1 VRVSAKGEY
10 AIRAMLD
17 LSLHEGEALSPIQDI
32 AGRQRIP
39 QRYLEQVLL
48 QLKRGGLLHSKRG
61 SSGGYRLARSPER
74 ITVGDVL
81 RAVDGPP
88 DGMETGARR
97 AGRPGAD
104 DPASDLAEL
113 WRQVAAAVAGV
124 VDQMTLED
132 LRRRA
137 EDRRTASRP
146 MYHI

>member
-17 LSLHEGEALSPIQDI
+17 LAMHDGESLSPIQDI
-32 AGRQRIP
+32 ASRQRIP

-61 SSGGYRLARSPER
+61 SAGGYRLARAADR

-81 RAVDGPP
+81 RAVEGPP
-88 DGMETGARR
+88 VGIDTSRR
-97 AGRPGAD
+97 AGRAGVE
-104 DPASDLAEL
+104 DPASDLADL
-113 WRQVAAAVAGV
+113 WRQVAEAVAAV
-124 VDQMTLED
+124 VDQVTLDD
-132 LRRRA
+132 LRRRV
-137 EDRRTASRP
+137 EDRRTAARP